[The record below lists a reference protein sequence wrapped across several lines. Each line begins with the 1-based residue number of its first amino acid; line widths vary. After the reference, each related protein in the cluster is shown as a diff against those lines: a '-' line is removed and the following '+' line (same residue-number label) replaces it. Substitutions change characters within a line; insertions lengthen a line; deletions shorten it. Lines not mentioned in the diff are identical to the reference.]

1 MLHLAPHISK
11 EDDRGDR
18 MRGERSWS
26 GGGVWV
32 EEGGAAVLVEEGWCA
47 VALGKQAGE

>member
-18 MRGERSWS
+18 KRWGGEDGAEGVWVGTVG
-26 GGGVWV
+26 GGGVV
-32 EEGGAAVLVEEGWCA
+32 CCRF
-47 VALGKQAGE
+47 GKQTGK